1 MSGYTVKISIEDT
14 HPPVWRRIIIPEHI
28 SFYDLHEIIQIIFDW
43 QDAHLHDFTFP
54 NSDISVS
61 LPEAATF
68 GKPLSEKNTIIDEF
82 IRDYKWIRYTYDF
95 GDDWRHKI
103 VLEEEVADY
112 DKRYATI
119 LKAKGNG
126 FEEDSGGIWYDEEDE
141 DYEEYD
147 KIPEKSF
154 SIQDVA
160 SRLEKKQ
167 FPYRKNSAAK
177 YERKPSVEDIK
188 QLKDMIR
195 EWCNELM
202 NVPPLQTENK
212 SKQPSAMATSID
224 QVKEFARKMSEPSSK
239 NDDAPKVVYEQLT
252 LPFAEIQNTADTPKS
267 GNGFYKTDSD
277 ITMSKMLEKL
287 SYQEAKDYCKYLR
300 LPYQGNQ
307 SKKNLIASII
317 ATLFNH
323 PQYYLYVLEEKELHE
338 LLHLIQCKAGKL
350 EEQPDIDSVIKGMSL
365 GLADCVCTDKNNVL
379 TVQITFSKE
388 AETILTSLKP
398 AKLKR
403 EYKKLYTIA
412 DRIRLLLQPYGILD
426 MDTLY
431 EKYCFYWG
439 NELNREDLLR
449 VAYWHC
455 RFCNYV
461 QTADHGAKRKAYIAM
476 ADIDMQEILSNLT
489 AYAQDLPYKPIDKE
503 ELMQWNHG
511 FCCVYASWEDY
522 ELYLREVAHIKND
535 LIPLIMNKAFSDT
548 VSGCSAS
555 YLITESLNM
564 CKPKT
569 SQNFIDLWAI
579 SMSIT
584 MDTGLA
590 GLKGYSREE
599 YMELKGKLPS
609 RFTPVDPGITT
620 KNIKAKTHLYE
631 MPAQTQEKIYEIMF
645 MPPEDSVSE
654 LEKLISGMKV
664 KNEEL
669 ETLLSSVRNFN
680 SDFSDFLEN
689 LSEYAQSD
697 DSSFD
702 SDLLSFLETEE
713 KQEPYRRQAAKIGR
727 NDPCPCGSGK
737 KYKNCCGKNK

>member
-54 NSDISVS
+54 NSDICIS

-68 GKPLSEKNTIIDEF
+68 ETPLSEKNTMIDEF
-82 IRDYKWIRYTYDF
+82 IHDYKWIRYTYDF

-112 DKRYATI
+112 NKRYATI

-126 FEEDSGGIWYDEEDE
+126 FEEDSGEIWYDEEYDE
-141 DYEEYD
+141 V
-147 KIPEKSF
+147 PEKSF

-160 SRLEKKQ
+160 TRLEKKQ
-167 FPYRKNSAAK
+167 FPYRKSSSVK
-177 YERKPSVEDIK
+177 YERKPSVEDIE
-188 QLKDMIR
+188 QLKTIFR
-195 EWCNELM
+195 KWCNELM
-202 NVPPLQTENK
+202 NVPSLQPETK
-212 SKQPSAMATSID
+212 SKQLSAMVTSID
-224 QVKEFARKMSEPSSK
+224 KVKEFARKMSEASSK
-239 NDDAPKVVYEQLT
+239 TDEAPKVVYEQLT
-252 LPFAEIQNTADTPKS
+252 LPFAEIQNTTDTTKS

-277 ITMSKMLEKL
+277 ITASQMLEKL

-307 SKKNLIASII
+307 SKKKLIDSII
-317 ATLFNH
+317 ATLSNH
-323 PQYYLYVLEEKELHE
+323 PEYYLYVLEEEELHE

-350 EEQPDIDSVIKGMSL
+350 EELPDIDSVIKGMSL
-365 GLADCVCTDKNNVL
+365 GLADCVCTDKNNIL
-379 TVQITFSKE
+379 TVQIAFSKE
-388 AETILTSLKP
+388 AKTILTSLKP
-398 AKLKR
+398 TKIKK

-431 EKYCFYWG
+431 EKYCYYWG
-439 NELNREDLLR
+439 NELNREYLLR

-455 RFCNYV
+455 RFCNYI

-476 ADIDMQEILSNLT
+476 NDIDMQEILFDLT
-489 AYAQDLPYKPIDKE
+489 AYSQDLPYKQIDKE
-503 ELMQWNHG
+503 ELMQWNNG
-511 FCCVYASWEDY
+511 FCCVYAAWEDY
-522 ELYLREVAHIKND
+522 ELYLRKVAHIKNEQ
-535 LIPLIMNKAFSDT
+535 IPLMMNKAFSDT

-555 YLITESLNM
+555 YLITETM
-564 CKPKT
+564 KAYTPKI

-579 SMSIT
+579 SMNIT
-584 MDTGLA
+584 MDTGLP

-609 RFTPVDPGITT
+609 RFAPVDPGITT
-620 KNIKAKTHLYE
+620 KSIKVKTHLYE
-631 MPAQTQEKIYEIMF
+631 MPAQTQEKIYETMF
-645 MPPEDSVSE
+645 MTPEDSILE
-654 LEKLISGMKV
+654 LEKLMSDMKV

-669 ETLLSSVRNFN
+669 ETLLSTVRNFN

-697 DSSFD
+697 DSYFD
-702 SDLLSFLETEE
+702 SDLLSFWETEE